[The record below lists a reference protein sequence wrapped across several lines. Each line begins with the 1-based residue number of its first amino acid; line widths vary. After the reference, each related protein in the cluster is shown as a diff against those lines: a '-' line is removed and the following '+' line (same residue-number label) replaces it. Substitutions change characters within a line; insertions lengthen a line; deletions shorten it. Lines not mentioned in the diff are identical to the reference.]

1 MEDMDQLPVKRRRVD
16 EGQVGQDGTEDS
28 TLQHRL
34 SIAVVGNQ
42 AQKCPYLDTIDR
54 QALDFDMDKVCSV
67 TLTTMNVYCCLV
79 CGKFFQGRGTQTPA
93 YTHSVQAGHFVWIHL
108 QSAKTYC
115 LPDGYEIHDSALND
129 VKHCLQPTFSAREIA
144 LLDQNKTLSRD
155 IHGVAYLPGFIGLNN
170 VMQADYVN
178 VILHALSHIQPLRD
192 FFLQPVNYAD
202 TRSSL
207 VRKFGELLRKMW
219 SPGNFKSVLSPQE
232 LINDISVGGKDKVVL
247 RGGHQTECI
256 ELWNWLVGELAQGLA
271 GEAPPAAAD
280 SIFSQSFSGLVELSE
295 TRTAADGTET
305 SSSKSVGFK
314 YLSLPIPPPPLFRDA
329 EGGLIIPQVPIFD
342 LLRKFDG
349 ETCTEEIVKGVT
361 IRKKYRLRKLPR
373 YLVFNLDRKGKN
385 NFSTSAADAD
395 KNRTIV
401 TFPAKNLE
409 MRDYFNPGGGA
420 CEGPTKY
427 NLVANVCYRHA
438 DAANQKSITIGAQS
452 GAATVTKKAKSDKG
466 AAEKNAALG
475 SFLVHVHNKA
485 TDQWFEMQ
493 DLNVTEILAHQ
504 IGKRF
509 RSLHSVLSLNPLTLP
524 IQIRLSS
531 TSIPH
536 STLSPTTRSPL

>member
-1 MEDMDQLPVKRRRVD
+1 MAAKRKAD
-16 EGQVGQDGTEDS
+16 ELEGEAKERSSLAVHTVGSEASNQEDS
-28 TLQHRL
+28 SRYGL
-34 SIAVVGNQ
+34 SDNGHNGGGQPI
-42 AQKCPYLDTIDR
+42 KCPYLDTIDR
-54 QALDFDMDKVCSV
+54 QVLDFDMDKVCCVS
-67 TLTTMNVYCCLV
+67 LTTLNVYCCLV

-115 LPDGYEIHDSALND
+115 LPDGYEILDSALND
-129 VKHCLQPTFSAREIA
+129 VKHCLQPTFSDRDVA
-144 LLDQNKTLSRD
+144 LLDHNKTLSRD
-155 IHGVAYLPGFIGLNN
+155 IHGVAYLPGCIGLNN
-170 VMQADYVN
+170 VTQADYVN

-192 FFLQPVNYAD
+192 FLLQPANYAD

-232 LINDISVGGKDKVVL
+232 LINGISVGGQDKVVL
-247 RGGHQTECI
+247 RGGQQTECI
-256 ELWNWLVGELAQGLA
+256 ELWNWLTGELAQGL
-271 GEAPPAAAD
+271 GETPGRP
-280 SIFSQSFSGLVELSE
+280 SILSHCFAGLVEVRE
-295 TRTAADGTET
+295 TAIAADGAET
-305 SSSKSVGFK
+305 TSTKLVGFK

-349 ETCTEEIVKGVT
+349 QTCSEEVVKGVT
-361 IRKKYRLRKLPR
+361 IRKRYRLRKLPR

-385 NFSTSAADAD
+385 NFSTTDT

-409 MRDYFNPGGGA
+409 MRDYFEPLPSTPSSSSSASSGA
-420 CEGPTKY
+420 AGSAESLTKY
-427 NLVANVCYRHA
+427 NLVANVGYRHA

-452 GAATVTKKAKSDKG
+452 GAATVAKKTKGGSDKG
-466 AAEKNAALG
+466 AAEKSAALG

-485 TDQWFEMQ
+485 TDQWYEMQ
-493 DLNVTEILAHQ
+493 DLNVTEIAPHQ
-504 IGKRF
+504 IGESF
-509 RSLHSVLSLNPLTLP
+509 APP
-524 IQIRLSS
+524 
-531 TSIPH
+531 P
-536 STLSPTTRSPL
+536 